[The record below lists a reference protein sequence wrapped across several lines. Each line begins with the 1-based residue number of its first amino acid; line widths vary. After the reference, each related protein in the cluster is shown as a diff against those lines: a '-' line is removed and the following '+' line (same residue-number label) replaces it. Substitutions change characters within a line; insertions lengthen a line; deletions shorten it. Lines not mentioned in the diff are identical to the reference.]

1 MLRSL
6 AQHAEDAG
14 VGRKTIPASCTGAM
28 CCERTPFACQPP
40 LQRRIRSVRAPA
52 ARRLA
57 AAAAHHLSADT
68 QCGRLRGPCCWY
80 CTVPV
85 HRPPCCGPL
94 RSCILRAGLGMRR
107 PASHHARPAW
117 WSGGGRG
124 KRAKKGTYIGSVHPR
139 VMYPYPASFARL
151 KHLKH
156 PSQSLPRITHQVL
169 WLFLGGRGR
178 PHAVGMLLP
187 RTHDR

>member
-85 HRPPCCGPL
+85 HRPLCCGPL

-139 VMYPYPASFARL
+139 VILP
-151 KHLKH
+151 
-156 PSQSLPRITHQVL
+156 LPRLVRKAEAPEAPFAKPAQNNTPGTLVV
-169 WLFLGGRGR
+169 FGR
-178 PHAVGMLLP
+178 PWSASRCWYVATSHA
-187 RTHDR
+187 

>member
-1 MLRSL
+1 M
-6 AQHAEDAG
+6 
-14 VGRKTIPASCTGAM
+14 PAPPA
-28 CCERTPFACQPP
+28 TPYTVCP
-40 LQRRIRSVRAPA
+40 RAPA

-57 AAAAHHLSADT
+57 AAAAHQLSADT

-80 CTVPV
+80 STVPY
-85 HRPPCCGPL
+85 PSTPCCGPL

-124 KRAKKGTYIGSVHPR
+124 KRAKKGTYIGSVHPP
-139 VMYPYPASFARL
+139 VHPPYPASFARL
-151 KHLKH
+151 KHHLNLKH

-169 WLFLGGRGR
+169 WLFLGPWSASRCWYVCCYAR
-178 PHAVGMLLP
+178 MIADRSPSCHELFV
-187 RTHDR
+187 THLQ